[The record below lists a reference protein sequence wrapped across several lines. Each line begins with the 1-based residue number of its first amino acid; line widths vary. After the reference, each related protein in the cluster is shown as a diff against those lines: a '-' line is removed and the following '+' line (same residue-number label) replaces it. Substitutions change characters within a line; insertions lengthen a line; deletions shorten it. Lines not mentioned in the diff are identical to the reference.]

1 MNAIRLPAMQMQ
13 LVQILWVHSH
23 AHASLGSLAME
34 LTVWILMN
42 AFPVHVIRM
51 QHALTWWDHT
61 HAFATLDT
69 LATGHIVKTSMSA
82 SDHHHP
88 AMKMQPVPTMRDHM
102 CALAILVILE
112 MELIVMVN
120 ILINK
125 CSVITFM
132 GPV

>member
-23 AHASLGSLAME
+23 AHANLGSLAMG

-42 AFPVHVIRM
+42 AFLVHVIRM
-51 QHALTWWDHT
+51 QHALTWRDHT

-102 CALAILVILE
+102 CALATLVIQE
-112 MELIVMVN
+112 MELIVMVS
-120 ILINK
+120 ILIDK
-125 CSVITFM
+125 YCVIEFLE
-132 GPV
+132 PV